1 MTKYLIIQTA
11 FIGDVVLATPVI
23 ENLKKGVPDAKIDF
37 LLRKGNEGLLE
48 GHPAINKL
56 LIWNKKE
63 GKYKNLWRLLQQI
76 RKEQYDYVVLLQ
88 RFASTGFLAAFSK
101 AKTIIGFK
109 KNPFSFAFN
118 KRIEHRFNE
127 GIHEVDRN
135 LDLIRTL
142 TPVVQ
147 RAPKLYPSKE
157 DYQSVKNLVEKKYVC
172 LAPASVW
179 FTKQLEHKQWV
190 KLSCGLKDKYHI
202 CFLGGP
208 ADATICEN
216 IAKEADLINYSNFCG
231 KLSFLQSA
239 AMIDKAVM
247 NYVNDSAPMHLASS
261 VNAKVTAFFCS
272 TVPAFG
278 FGPLSE
284 ESIIAEVEE
293 SLDCRP
299 CGLHGKKE
307 CPKRHFNCS
316 GKIDVLKYLPA

>member
-11 FIGDVVLATPVI
+11 FIGDVILATPVV
-23 ENLKKGVPDAKIDF
+23 ESLSNGQPDASIDF
-37 LLRKGNEGLLE
+37 LLRQGNEGLLA
-48 GHPAINKL
+48 GHPAINRL
-56 LIWNKKE
+56 FIWNKKE
-63 GKYKNLWRLLQQI
+63 GKYKSLWRLLQQI
-76 RKEQYDYVVLLQ
+76 RKEKYDCVILLQ

-101 AKTIIGFK
+101 AKTVVGFK
-109 KNPFSFAFN
+109 KNPFSFVFTQ
-118 KRIEHRFNE
+118 KIEHRFDE

-135 LDLIRTL
+135 LDLIRNL
-142 TPVVQ
+142 TPVLKRKPV
-147 RAPKLYPSKE
+147 LYPSDK
-157 DYQSVKNLVEKKYVC
+157 DYEMVRNAVKKDYVC

-190 KLSCGLKDKYHI
+190 KLSSGLKDNYHI

-208 ADATICEN
+208 SDAPICDD
-216 IAKEADLINYSNFCG
+216 IAKEAELTDFTNFCG

-239 AMIDKAVM
+239 AMIEKAVM

-261 VNAKVTAFFCS
+261 VNARVTAFFCS

-278 FGPLSE
+278 FGPLSD
-284 ESIIAEVEE
+284 ESVIAEIEE
-293 SLDCRP
+293 PLDCRP

-307 CPKRHFNCS
+307 CPKKHFNCS